1 MADWID
7 ESQEYQLKVLE
18 TQISQAT
25 RMQRAPSTFFCVDCD
40 ASIPEQRRKIISG
53 VQRCIECQE
62 IEEIKRKNYRPV

>member
-7 ESQEYQLKVLE
+7 ESQEYQLKILE
-18 TQISQAT
+18 AQITQAT
-25 RMQRAPSTFFCVDCD
+25 RSQTVPSALFCVDCD
-40 ASIPEQRRKIISG
+40 TPIAELRRKIIPG

>member
-7 ESQEYQLKVLE
+7 ESQEYQLKILE
-18 TQISQAT
+18 AQITQAT
-25 RMQRAPSTFFCVDCD
+25 RSQTLPSALFCVDCD
-40 ASIPEQRRKIISG
+40 TPIAELRRKIIPG

>member
-7 ESQEYQLKVLE
+7 ESQEYQLKILE
-18 TQISQAT
+18 AQITQAIRSQT
-25 RMQRAPSTFFCVDCD
+25 APSALFCVDCD
-40 ASIPEQRRKIISG
+40 TPIAELRRKIIHG

>member
-7 ESQEYQLKVLE
+7 ESQEYQLKILE
-18 TQISQAT
+18 AQILKAT
-25 RMQRAPSTFFCVDCD
+25 RTQQAPSAFWCVDCD
-40 ASIPEQRRKIISG
+40 TPITELRRKIIPG

>member
-7 ESQEYQLKVLE
+7 ESQEYQLKILE
-18 TQISQAT
+18 AQITQAT
-25 RMQRAPSTFFCVDCD
+25 RTQPAPSAFFCLDCD
-40 ASIPEQRRKIISG
+40 TPIAQLRRKIIPG

>member
-7 ESQEYQLKVLE
+7 ESQEYQLKMLE
-18 TQISQAT
+18 AQITQAT
-25 RMQRAPSTFFCVDCD
+25 RSQTLPSALFCVDCD
-40 ASIPEQRRKIISG
+40 TPIAELRRKIIPG